1 MPLFVLLTAILA
13 ASASVARAEPAAP
26 QPVKP
31 LAGRCA
37 GTQEK
42 EDPPPGR
49 TPADGLPASWSEEMR
64 LDFSA
69 IGYKPGPDGKTLLGP
84 DGTAAPKETLAWLAE
99 PEDFSQVKVHALIYL
114 HLVDLGYDLD
124 EDRCV
129 MSMNGR
135 GTLTRLQFR
144 SIVATDLQGR
154 QRSAL
159 EQLGARFGDGP
170 GRLPASARAE
180 KRRLDGILSHLP
192 PDLAR
197 KIEARTAT
205 RADVIQAYTD
215 ATRAFDGSK
224 DSQALADAELTP
236 TGAGVRSP
244 TTRPEELTLSR
255 NLASELSGIIGQ
267 TEYGR
272 QLLDAINSRGA
283 PLPLFRLQ
291 RLAQAD
297 GFAGGVFDPRGRKI
311 VLDHDNN
318 VRSLLAG
325 LPEDEQKRLAE
336 RLKTPEDVR
345 RYLLED
351 PAALKKFGLALLG
364 VSFHELTHYFQSLT
378 THFEEES
385 AAGNAPNGAYP
396 IEYEHE
402 AYRETCAYMSQRALD
417 HEYGA
422 AEWSEV
428 TDERCRLLLSD
439 YDRFADH
446 VTQTYAK
453 GYGATTMADIRLMQD
468 LRRRTAQKLL
478 PANEVVERLKLSG
491 MLKGDD
497 AIHELSLTIAERT
510 AVFKDKKLPDY
521 RRLAVDRLI
530 QHATAAGRPDVSLV
544 LIASFPIEAPGVEAA
559 LARWVPAA
567 VPAFASP
574 PETFPIGF
582 RVLGYQYAAHALQKE
597 RRHWPAALLKA
608 YIRDVGEDKDDPN
621 ATWAGVGSMAPDQP
635 GLADARAAWSDSA
648 VHALEHPSEKFKLPE
663 RLGAFEQIAASYS
676 ERKRDWSAS
685 LMRSLE
691 RDLAQSAG
699 HPEAG
704 GYVIS
709 YLSPGQPGRDEAA
722 RAWLKAVK
730 GALLSP
736 KPAFSLDI
744 RMVAWSLPG
753 ATTAELKP
761 ARERDAAAYARVLL
775 DKARAEPDAE
785 KRRNLLKTASGWA
798 SIAPGAQAVKAEIDK
813 ESKR

>member
-13 ASASVARAEPAAP
+13 ASAPASRAEPAAP
-26 QPVKP
+26 EPVKP
-31 LAGRCA
+31 LAGRCV

-42 EDPPPGR
+42 EDPPPGQ
-49 TPADGLPASWSEEMR
+49 TPADGLPPSWNEAMR
-64 LDFSA
+64 LDFTA
-69 IGYKPGPDGKTLLGP
+69 LGFKPGPDGKTLLAA
-84 DGTAAPKETLAWLAE
+84 DGVPASKELLAWLAE
-99 PEDFSQVKVHALIYL
+99 PEDFSRVKVHSLIYL

-129 MSMNGR
+129 MSMNVR
-135 GTLTRLQFR
+135 GTLTRLQYR
-144 SIVATDLQGR
+144 SILATDLQGR

-159 EQLGARFGDGP
+159 EQLGARFGDGHGP
-170 GRLPASARAE
+170 LPAAARAE
-180 KRRLDGILSHLP
+180 KRRFEGILARLP

-197 KIEARTAT
+197 KIEAGTAS
-205 RADVIQAYTD
+205 RADVVRAYTD
-215 ATRAFDGSK
+215 AERAFDGSP
-224 DSQALADAELTP
+224 DSQALAAADLTP
-236 TGAGVRSP
+236 TGPDVRAP
-244 TTRPEELTLSR
+244 TLRPEELSLSR
-255 NLASELSGIIGQ
+255 ALAGELSGVIGQ

-272 QLLDAINSRGA
+272 QLLDAIKSRGA

-318 VRSLLAG
+318 VRYLLAG

-336 RLKTPEDVR
+336 RLKTPEEVR
-345 RYLLED
+345 RYLMED

-428 TDERCRLLLSD
+428 TDQRCQLLLSD
-439 YDRFADH
+439 YGRFADH

-453 GYGATTMADIRLMQD
+453 SYGATTMADIRLMQE

-478 PANEVVERLKLSG
+478 PVNEVVERLRLSG

-497 AIHELSLTIAERT
+497 AIHELTLTIAERT

-521 RRLAVDRLI
+521 RRLAIDRLI
-530 QHATAAGRPDVSLV
+530 QHATTAGRPDVSLV
-544 LIASFPIEAPGVEAA
+544 LMAAFPVEAPGMEDA

-574 PETFPIGF
+574 SENFPLAY
-582 RVLGYQYAAHALQKE
+582 RVIGYQYAAHTLQKE
-597 RRHWPAALLKA
+597 KRHWPAALLKA

-621 ATWAGVGSMAPDQP
+621 ATWAGLGSMAPDQP

-648 VHALEHPSEKFKLPE
+648 AHALEHPSQKFPLPA
-663 RLGAFEQIAASYS
+663 RFGAFEQIAASYS
-676 ERKRDWSAS
+676 ERKRDWPPE
-685 LMRSLE
+685 LMKALE
-691 RDLAQSAG
+691 RDLAQSSG
-699 HPEAG
+699 HPEVG
-704 GYVIS
+704 GFVVS
-709 YLSPGQPGRDEAA
+709 YLSAGQPGRDAAA
-722 RAWLKAVK
+722 RVWLKTVK
-730 GALLSP
+730 EALLSP
-736 KPAFSLDI
+736 KPAFSLEV

-753 ATTAELKP
+753 ATAAELKP

-785 KRRNLLKTASGWA
+785 KRRSLLKTAAGWA
-798 SIAPGAQAVKAEIDK
+798 AVAPGTQTLKTEIDK
-813 ESKR
+813 ESNR